1 VTEQL
6 TRRDALVAALAVTA
20 LGGQALARPRLARA
34 AAVTNIGVILPLSKP
49 ADSVAGTNIL
59 NSARLWVEWVNS
71 TGGVGGQHVAIK
83 AYDSHAEPNRAV
95 ASLLRAVTK
104 DGCVVIL
111 GGWDSP
117 VATAEITAAHKQRV
131 PMFVAYAWSQN
142 ITEANYP
149 EVVRI
154 GPNNDILSNAFA
166 PFMQKRGY
174 TQIGLLAEDTA
185 FGQGEGG
192 AIRATATLASI
203 DVMAQTYK
211 RETHDLRPVLRKILP
226 AKPDALVLASSE
238 APALY
243 LGVTQAR
250 AAGFKGDILLGWDYV
265 DAAFWKAAG
274 KRGVGVIWP
283 TFSAPTGDYTA
294 VGQTF
299 TRLFKKKYKHAPL
312 VYQAFTWDQLNAWK
326 WVVETVG
333 SPAPADVIPALPRI
347 DIEGT
352 LGRITLSNKPG
363 TVHFNQWDGVTVY
376 FDQAT
381 KKGAIDGTAKL
392 VARIR
397 GQTP

>member
-1 VTEQL
+1 MRYCTQIMGPGDYGPGSPRKGRSGPETPRLPLLLAVRPLSAGNKHLVAHGVLQEQVTEQL

-95 ASLLRAVTK
+95 ASLVRAVTK

-117 VATAEITAAHKQRV
+117 VATAEITAAHKQSV

-192 AIRATATLASI
+192 AIRATATLANI

-211 RETHDLRPVLRKILP
+211 R
-226 AKPDALVLASSE
+226 
-238 APALY
+238 
-243 LGVTQAR
+243 
-250 AAGFKGDILLGWDYV
+250 
-265 DAAFWKAAG
+265 
-274 KRGVGVIWP
+274 
-283 TFSAPTGDYTA
+283 
-294 VGQTF
+294 
-299 TRLFKKKYKHAPL
+299 
-312 VYQAFTWDQLNAWK
+312 
-326 WVVETVG
+326 
-333 SPAPADVIPALPRI
+333 
-347 DIEGT
+347 
-352 LGRITLSNKPG
+352 
-363 TVHFNQWDGVTVY
+363 
-376 FDQAT
+376 
-381 KKGAIDGTAKL
+381 
-392 VARIR
+392 
-397 GQTP
+397 